1 MRICNRRKRFGGN
14 HFDFCTIIT
23 GKSGRCSEN
32 CKFCAQSI
40 FHGTGCE
47 TYPLL
52 EKEELLKLGKYNE
65 ERGIL
70 RYSVVTS
77 ENCKFCAQSIFH
89 GTGCETYPL
98 LEKEE
103 LLKLGKY
110 NEERGILRYSV
121 VTSGKRLSKKE
132 VEMVCEGYKYLRKNT
147 EEELLKLGKY
157 NEERGILRY
166 SVVTSGKRL
175 SKKEVEMVCEGYKYL
190 RKNTELSLCG
200 SHGLLDLEDFT
211 KLKEAGVTRYHNNL
225 ETSRRYFP
233 EICTTHSYEE
243 KIQAIQNAK
252 KAGLEVCSGGIIGM
266 GETREDRVDLAIK
279 LRKLEVCSVPLNI
292 LNPIPGTP
300 LEKLEPISEEEI
312 RKTAAIFRFLL
323 PNVWIR
329 TAGGRIQL
337 QDGGA
342 NLFAGGINGAI
353 TGDML
358 TTSGSMIEQD
368 KQRIQELGYEE

>member
-1 MRICNRRKRFGGN
+1 MEEKRDTLLKKVLSGKMIEKQEAMELWDCGVEELADAADEIRKRFCGN
-14 HFDFCTIIT
+14 HFDFCTIIN
-23 GKSGRCSEN
+23 GKSGKCSEN

-40 FHGTGCE
+40 FQGTGCE

-52 EKEELLKLGKYNE
+52 EK
-65 ERGIL
+65 
-70 RYSVVTS
+70 
-77 ENCKFCAQSIFH
+77 
-89 GTGCETYPL
+89 
-98 LEKEE
+98 
-103 LLKLGKY
+103 
-110 NEERGILRYSV
+110 
-121 VTSGKRLSKKE
+121 
-132 VEMVCEGYKYLRKNT
+132 
-147 EEELLKLGKY
+147 EELLKLGKY

-225 ETSRRYFP
+225 ETSRRYFL

-266 GETREDRVDLAIK
+266 GETREDRVDLAIE

>member
-1 MRICNRRKRFGGN
+1 
-14 HFDFCTIIT
+14 
-23 GKSGRCSEN
+23 
-32 CKFCAQSI
+32 
-40 FHGTGCE
+40 
-47 TYPLL
+47 
-52 EKEELLKLGKYNE
+52 
-65 ERGIL
+65 
-70 RYSVVTS
+70 
-77 ENCKFCAQSIFH
+77 
-89 GTGCETYPL
+89 
-98 LEKEE
+98 
-103 LLKLGKY
+103 
-110 NEERGILRYSV
+110 
-121 VTSGKRLSKKE
+121 
-132 VEMVCEGYKYLRKNT
+132 
-147 EEELLKLGKY
+147 
-157 NEERGILRY
+157 
-166 SVVTSGKRL
+166 
-175 SKKEVEMVCEGYKYL
+175 MVCEGYKYL

-225 ETSRRYFP
+225 ETSRRYFL

-266 GETREDRVDLAIK
+266 GETREDRVDLAIE

>member
-1 MRICNRRKRFGGN
+1 MEEKWDALLKKVLSGKMIEKEEAMELWDCGVEELADAADEIRKRFCGN
-14 HFDFCTIIT
+14 HFDFCTIIN
-23 GKSGRCSEN
+23 GKSGRC
-32 CKFCAQSI
+32 
-40 FHGTGCE
+40 
-47 TYPLL
+47 
-52 EKEELLKLGKYNE
+52 
-65 ERGIL
+65 
-70 RYSVVTS
+70 S

-132 VEMVCEGYKYLRKNT
+132 VEMVCE
-147 EEELLKLGKY
+147 E
-157 NEERGILRY
+157 
-166 SVVTSGKRL
+166 
-175 SKKEVEMVCEGYKYL
+175 YKYL

-225 ETSRRYFP
+225 ETSRRYFL

-266 GETREDRVDLAIK
+266 GETREDRVDLAIE